1 MKRLLFVLL
10 SIIYLSVSS
19 VAQEPAL
26 EQKIAQMLM
35 VGFRGT
41 TATAQSD
48 VANWLNKYQIGGV
61 ILFDYDSPTKK
72 YKRNIESISQ
82 LQKLV
87 ADLKR
92 LSKTPLFV
100 AIDEEGG
107 QVSRLKTNYGFKP
120 TVTQKYLG
128 TLDNEDSTRFY
139 AHRIAA
145 ACKQVGINVNFAPL
159 VDVDVNPNCPII
171 GKKQRSYSADNE
183 VVIRNSKWFVNEHQ
197 KQGVLCVVKH
207 FPGHGVTN
215 TDSHESTPVVEKSL
229 DALRRYELVPFA
241 EALKS
246 ADGVM
251 VAHILYPN
259 IDEDRIASQSSVFI
273 TELLRE
279 EFGFSGIVMS
289 DDFRMAGLRKQTT
302 LKKAAVQFILAGGD
316 LILCGANH
324 TYQKQILEGLYAA
337 AEDGTISEQRLNESV
352 LRILSA
358 KIRVTGWDPLI
369 G

>member
-207 FPGHGVTN
+207 FPGHGSSVSDTHLGMADVTKTWSEN
-215 TDSHESTPVVEKSL
+215 
-229 DALRRYELVPFA
+229 ELKPYSSVLA
-241 EALKS
+241 NNQQVA
-246 ADGVM
+246 VM
-251 VAHILYPN
+251 TAHIFNKN
-259 IDEDRIASQSSVFI
+259 IDAKYPATLSSA
-273 TELLRE
+273 TLSKLRKTMSYNGLI
-279 EFGFSGIVMS
+279 FS
-289 DDFRMAGLRKQTT
+289 DDMMMNAITKYFTFDEAICQAINAGVDVLVFSNNIDTYN
-302 LKKAAVQFILAGGD
+302 ADIVQNAIDSIIKLVRSG
-316 LILCGANH
+316 
-324 TYQKQILEGLYAA
+324 K
-337 AEDGTISEQRLNESV
+337 ISVERINESYN
-352 LRILSA
+352 RIMKVKRSLQ
-358 KIRVTGWDPLI
+358 
-369 G
+369 

>member
-10 SIIYLSVSS
+10 SIISLSFSS
-19 VAQEPAL
+19 VAQEPTL

-41 TATAQSD
+41 AIAAQSD

-61 ILFDYDSPTKK
+61 ILFDYDVPTKK
-72 YKRNIESISQ
+72 YKRNIESSSQ

-145 ACKQVGINVNFAPL
+145 ACKQVGINVNFAPS

-171 GKKQRSYSADNE
+171 GKKQRSYSANNE
-183 VVIRNSKWFVNEHQ
+183 IVTRNSKWFVNEHQ

-207 FPGHGVTN
+207 FPGHGSSVSDTHLGMADVTK
-215 TDSHESTPVVEKSL
+215 TWSES
-229 DALRRYELVPFA
+229 ELKPYSSILANNQQVA
-241 EALKS
+241 
-246 ADGVM
+246 VM
-251 VAHILYPN
+251 TAHIFNKN
-259 IDEDRIASQSSVFI
+259 IDAKYPATLSLATLSK
-273 TELLRE
+273 LRKTMSYNGLI
-279 EFGFSGIVMS
+279 FS
-289 DDFRMAGLRKQTT
+289 DDMMMNAITKYFTFDEAICQAINAGVDVLVFSNNIDTYN
-302 LKKAAVQFILAGGD
+302 ADIVQNAIDSIVKLVRSG
-316 LILCGANH
+316 
-324 TYQKQILEGLYAA
+324 K
-337 AEDGTISEQRLNESV
+337 ISVERINESYN
-352 LRILSA
+352 RIMKVKRSLQ
-358 KIRVTGWDPLI
+358 
-369 G
+369 